1 MLPLNGHGEGKEMDK
16 LFDSPWVLRI
26 TALALSVLLFFYV
39 QSLITDK
46 NQSNTTTQADILTNV
61 PLEVY
66 YDDDNLIVSGLPE
79 TVDVKIEGPM
89 QVVLQTKILKDYKVF
104 VDLNSLF
111 IGEHSVTIQTENFSE
126 KLNVSVDPGTL
137 KILIEEL
144 VTQEFK
150 VEPEINSRQIAED
163 FVLDGTT
170 ASPSRVLISGAKSII
185 DSINYVK
192 ASVKMDDSI
201 RESFEQESNV
211 IVLNKD
217 LSKLDVSIDPQ
228 KVKVRVNV
236 KAYTKE
242 IPLQLETIGELNE
255 NITLNS
261 LTLAQEKITVT
272 GAKSI
277 VDALTDIKVQINLE
291 ELQTSGSYEG
301 IIGLAEGIK
310 AMSQKP
316 VLVEADVTAANEA
329 DEQSSDLEN
338 NGGN

>member
-1 MLPLNGHGEGKEMDK
+1 MDK

-66 YDDDNLIVSGLPE
+66 YDDDNLIVTGLPE
-79 TVDVKIEGPM
+79 TVDVKIEGPETL
-89 QVVLQTKILKDYKVF
+89 VVQAKILKDYKVF
-104 VDLNSLF
+104 VDLNPLF
-111 IGEHSVTIQTENFSE
+111 IGEHSVTIQAENFSE
-126 KLNVSVDPGTL
+126 KLNVTVDPGMV
-137 KILIEEL
+137 KISIEER

-170 ASPSRVLISGAKSII
+170 ATPARVLISGAKSII
-185 DSINYVK
+185 DSISYVK
-192 ASVKMDDSI
+192 ASVKVDDSI
-201 RESFEQESNV
+201 RDSFEQESNV

-217 LSKLDVSIDPQ
+217 LSKLDVSIEPQ
-228 KVKVRVNV
+228 KVNVGVNV

-242 IPLQLETIGELNE
+242 VPLKIETIGELNE

-261 LTLAQEKITVT
+261 LTLAQEMITVT
-272 GAKSI
+272 GVKSI
-277 VDALTDIKVQINLE
+277 VDKLTDITVQINLE

-301 IIGLAEGIK
+301 IMVLSDGIK
-310 AMSQKP
+310 ATSQDP

-329 DEQSSDLEN
+329 DEESSDLEN
-338 NGGN
+338 NGDN